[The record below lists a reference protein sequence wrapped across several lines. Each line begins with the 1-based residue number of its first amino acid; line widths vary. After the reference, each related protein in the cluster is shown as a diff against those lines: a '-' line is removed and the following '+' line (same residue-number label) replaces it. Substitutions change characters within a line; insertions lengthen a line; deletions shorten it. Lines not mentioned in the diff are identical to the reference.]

1 MKRATLV
8 TGASSGIGAAV
19 AKKLARRG
27 DHVIACGTDGAALA
41 ELAKELGGTVSGDAV
56 RPLVLDVS
64 DRAAVRA
71 AIGRLPP
78 LGAVVLSAGI
88 CRQARLGDPDA
99 DEVWERV
106 LAVNLHGA
114 YAVMAAAAPR
124 MPEGGRIVAV
134 SSGLGKLGRAGYSAY
149 CASKHALLGVVKC
162 VARELAPR
170 GITVN
175 AVCPGW
181 VDTPMARADVARTAL
196 AGGRSAEEVRAEVA
210 SGIPIGRMVEP
221 GEVAALIAWL
231 VSPEAGAVTGEAY
244 NISGGEFFA

>member
-1 MKRATLV
+1 MRRAALI

-19 AKKLARRG
+19 ARRLARRG

-41 ELAKELGGTVSGDAV
+41 ELARELGGADAV

-88 CRQARLGDPDA
+88 CRQARLDDA
-99 DEVWERV
+99 DTDLVWERV

-114 YAVMAAAAPR
+114 YAVLAAAAPR
-124 MPEGGRIVAV
+124 MQDGGRIVAV

-162 VARELAPR
+162 AAQELAPR

-181 VDTPMARADVARTAL
+181 VDTPMARADVARAAL
-196 AGGRSAEEVRAEVA
+196 ASGRAADEVRADVVA
-210 SGIPIGRMVEP
+210 KIPIGRMVEAA
-221 GEVAALIAWL
+221 EVAALIAWL
-231 VSPEAGAVTGEAY
+231 ASPEAAAVTGEAY
-244 NISGGEFFA
+244 NVSGGEFFA